1 MFSAASPPPGCP
13 NQQLIIC
20 ESVRVPLETKHPT
33 DPIPTDGIFSP
44 LLRVKTGISAAAVLV
59 MMMMMLLLL
68 SDKRLLLTGA
78 LQWDTGIL
86 LVSYLFLH
94 VDPFILIPVHH

>member
-20 ESVRVPLETKHPT
+20 ESMSVPSETKHPT

-59 MMMMMLLLL
+59 MMMMMLLL

-94 VDPFILIPVHH
+94 VGPFILNSVHH